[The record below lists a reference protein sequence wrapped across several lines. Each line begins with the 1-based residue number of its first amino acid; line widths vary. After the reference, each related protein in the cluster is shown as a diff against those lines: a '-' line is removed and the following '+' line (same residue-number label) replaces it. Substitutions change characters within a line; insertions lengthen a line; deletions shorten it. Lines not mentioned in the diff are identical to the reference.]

1 MLVVTP
7 CIILC
12 LCIVKNSLIRLTGAC
27 VCVCACEG
35 CASLNQC
42 GVFRKEFFQK
52 QDVNQGYRA
61 NRETAN
67 QWQRQLHIT
76 EG

>member
-1 MLVVTP
+1 M
-7 CIILC
+7 LC
-12 LCIVKNSLIRLTGAC
+12 LCIVEDSLIRLTGAC
-27 VCVCACEG
+27 VCVCVCVRAGVCEG

-42 GVFRKEFFQK
+42 GVFRKEFFQNK
-52 QDVNQGYRA
+52 MLTKVVRA

-67 QWQRQLHIT
+67 LWQRQHHIT